1 MDVCASAFALIS
13 NGVCSYAQAFQ
24 PNMLMLDALNN
35 EETIAKFVR
44 LHSSHSLWRQTY
56 MRTVNGMF
64 AASDSKVEKNSG
76 ETCHAP
82 WTTSISQ
89 RDIRR
94 IRSCFLQ
101 YARIHACVRASERA
115 QIKRIRTSG
124 DNFAVTAA
132 LSA

>member
-1 MDVCASAFALIS
+1 VRTISLRVRVRACSCVRMDVCASAFALIS

-44 LHSSHSLWRQTY
+44 LHSPHSLWRQTY

-76 ETCHAP
+76 ETCHAVDNQHFSTRHP
-82 WTTSISQ
+82 AHPVMFPPV
-89 RDIRR
+89 
-94 IRSCFLQ
+94 C
-101 YARIHACVRASERA
+101 AHPCVRACERA
-115 QIKRIRTSG
+115 SS
-124 DNFAVTAA
+124 N
-132 LSA
+132 